1 MTADPEGAGEL
12 QIPVPGWVIHGNGS
26 ISQAGSPSGRGEPT
40 SCGRPEMDADHISSL
55 GHVLVLAPLPTFLLT
70 RWPALTE
77 ATKKV
82 PLVLSFCGLGSMR
95 LPSVSPQSQ
104 CIWSSLTHPVLWH
117 DLGLCQDY

>member
-26 ISQAGSPSGRGEPT
+26 VSQAGSPSGRGEPT
-40 SCGRPEMDADHISSL
+40 SCGRPEMDADHSSSL

-82 PLVLSFCGLGSMR
+82 PSQIPRSQAVADAAAISLPR
-95 LPSVSPQSQ
+95 LQKSTQ
-104 CIWSSLTHPVLWH
+104 H
-117 DLGLCQDY
+117 